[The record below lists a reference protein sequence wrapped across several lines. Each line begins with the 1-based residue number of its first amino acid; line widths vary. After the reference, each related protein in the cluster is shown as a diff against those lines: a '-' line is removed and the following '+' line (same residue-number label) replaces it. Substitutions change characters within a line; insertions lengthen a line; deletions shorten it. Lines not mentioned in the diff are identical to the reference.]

1 MSIIRL
7 SSPLILWSFLCL
19 DSLSFLLFFCSLLL
33 VSAVCGCMHYPAKQS
48 LVCLQCSQLASQA
61 VGLPPLS
68 ARRCRRMAWR
78 GCGGVIAAP
87 TDGLEREHGVC
98 NALLRRRRRLPREEG
113 LRLETV
119 IYTNGLEARWLF
131 VLQIISGRGRYC
143 KKISMDFDGNLH
155 SFVNN

>member
-1 MSIIRL
+1 M
-7 SSPLILWSFLCL
+7 
-19 DSLSFLLFFCSLLL
+19 
-33 VSAVCGCMHYPAKQS
+33 SAVCGCMHYPAKQS

-78 GCGGVIAAP
+78 GAAAIAAP

-119 IYTNGLEARWLF
+119 IYTQRIRDSLTLRVANYLR
-131 VLQIISGRGRYC
+131 
-143 KKISMDFDGNLH
+143 
-155 SFVNN
+155 

>member
-1 MSIIRL
+1 M
-7 SSPLILWSFLCL
+7 
-19 DSLSFLLFFCSLLL
+19 
-33 VSAVCGCMHYPAKQS
+33 SAVCGCMHYPAKQS

-78 GCGGVIAAP
+78 GGAAIAAP

-119 IYTNGLEARWLF
+119 IYTNGLET
-131 VLQIISGRGRYC
+131 
-143 KKISMDFDGNLH
+143 H
-155 SFVNN
+155 

>member
-1 MSIIRL
+1 M
-7 SSPLILWSFLCL
+7 
-19 DSLSFLLFFCSLLL
+19 
-33 VSAVCGCMHYPAKQS
+33 SAVCGCMHYPAKQS

-78 GCGGVIAAP
+78 GAAASAIAAP

-119 IYTNGLEARWLF
+119 IYTNGLET
-131 VLQIISGRGRYC
+131 
-143 KKISMDFDGNLH
+143 H
-155 SFVNN
+155 